1 MAADDTAKQCRERVL
16 RSLDDEA
23 RYPAN
28 FIRFCTF
35 CGHPLLK
42 SEDDCWDCSAG
53 KRVQRD
59 KDWMRTMAFL
69 SEDTGWETDSEKCV
83 CLVCS
88 KTFKKSDLCS
98 LEQHIKSASHK
109 ELMET
114 ENA

>member
-1 MAADDTAKQCRERVL
+1 MSFHQQLANPPGTADHDPNHQGFRNPMAADDTAKQCRERVL

-53 KRVQRD
+53 KRVH
-59 KDWMRTMAFL
+59 FP
-69 SEDTGWETDSEKCV
+69 
-83 CLVCS
+83 
-88 KTFKKSDLCS
+88 
-98 LEQHIKSASHK
+98 
-109 ELMET
+109 
-114 ENA
+114 